1 MRAAPASKPSSIGS
15 TREPKLVNALV
26 YAAGLLVIV
35 GVAAAIAWPL
45 LRPVAARAP
54 RSAGDPERYRWEKEK
69 ELAYAAIKEADFDL
83 QMGKLSVE
91 DHAAI
96 RGKYEERALAALA
109 ALERCG

>member
-1 MRAAPASKPSSIGS
+1 MS
-15 TREPKLVNALV
+15 ALV
-26 YAAGLLVIV
+26 YVVGLLVIA

-45 LRPVAARAP
+45 LRPVVASPSAP
-54 RSAGDPERYRWEKEK
+54 VGDPERYRWEKEK

-96 RGKYEERALAALA
+96 RDKYEARALTALA
-109 ALERCG
+109 ALERFA